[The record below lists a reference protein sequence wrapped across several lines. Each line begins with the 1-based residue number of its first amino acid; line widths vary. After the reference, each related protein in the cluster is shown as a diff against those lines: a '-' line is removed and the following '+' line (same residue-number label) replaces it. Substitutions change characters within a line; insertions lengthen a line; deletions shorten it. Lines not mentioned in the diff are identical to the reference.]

1 MNSGI
6 NITNIVEIFGF
17 AAMLV
22 GIYNRMTVKLKEQEM
37 KIMAME
43 KRLQDAEQEDHYIY
57 KKLDQITD
65 MLTDIKIDITK
76 KQDRP

>member
-1 MNSGI
+1 MSGGI

-37 KIMAME
+37 KIQSLEQRVA
-43 KRLQDAEQEDHYIY
+43 RAEQEDHNLY
-57 KKLDQITD
+57 KKLDQIMQ
-65 MLTDIKIDITK
+65 MLTDIKIELK
-76 KQDRP
+76 EKQDRD